1 MIKYEPVT
9 HYELKF
15 EKGKPLPL
23 YYLYALVGQ
32 EYEVYRNEPEILR
45 GRGEDVDYVLDVLRT
60 ALNGFPEAD
69 HSYHNNN
76 MRVFN
81 VHFGGDDEIKLA
93 RVCFYIEGDIL
104 RCNVQRGHYGEDCSD
119 TCTHIEYESGFYMS
133 WDVED
138 LIFYGFIEDSEDYN
152 D

>member
-23 YYLYALVGQ
+23 YYLYTLVGQ

-60 ALNGFPEAD
+60 TLNGFPETD
-69 HSYHNNN
+69 HNYHNNN
-76 MRVFN
+76 VRVFHI
-81 VHFGGDDEIKLA
+81 HFGGDDEIKLA
-93 RVCFYIEGDIL
+93 RVCFFIEGDIL

>member
-15 EKGKPLPL
+15 EEGKPLPL
-23 YYLYALVGQ
+23 YYLYALVGP
-32 EYEVYRNEPEILR
+32 EYEFYRNEPEILR
-45 GRGEDVDYVLDVLRT
+45 GGGEDVDYVLDVLHT

-69 HSYHNNN
+69 SGYHDNNV
-76 MRVFN
+76 RVFN
-81 VHFGGDDEIKLA
+81 VRLGGDDEIKVA

-104 RCNVQRGHYGEDCSD
+104 HCNVQRGRYSD
-119 TCTHIEYESGFYMS
+119 TCTYGTHIEYEPGFYMS

-138 LIFYGFIEDSEDYN
+138 LIFYGFIEDSEDY
-152 D
+152 DD

>member
-15 EKGKPLPL
+15 EEGKPLPL

-32 EYEVYRNEPEILR
+32 EYEVYCNEPELLHS
-45 GRGEDVDYVLDVLRT
+45 RGEDVEYVLDVLRT

-69 HSYHNNN
+69 NNYCDTDV
-76 MRVFN
+76 RVFK
-81 VHFGGDDEIKLA
+81 VHFNDDDYIKLA
-93 RVCFYIEGDIL
+93 RVCFYVDGDTL
-104 RCNVQRGHYGEDCSD
+104 RCIVQRGHYCEDCSS
-119 TCTHIEYESGFYMS
+119 TYTHIEYEPGFYMS
-133 WDVED
+133 WDIDD
-138 LIFYGFIEDSEDYN
+138 LVFYGFIEDSEDCC

>member
-23 YYLYALVGQ
+23 YYLYTLVGQ

-69 HSYHNNN
+69 HSYHNND

-81 VHFGGDDEIKLA
+81 VHFGDEDEIKLA
-93 RVCFYIEGDIL
+93 RVCFFIEGDIL

-119 TCTHIEYESGFYMS
+119 TCTHIEYEPGFYMS

-138 LIFYGFIEDSEDYN
+138 LIFYGFIEDSEDY
-152 D
+152 DD

>member
-23 YYLYALVGQ
+23 YYLYTLLGQ
-32 EYEVYRNEPEILR
+32 DYEVFRNEPHLLTD
-45 GRGEDVDYVLDVLRT
+45 RGEDADYVLDTLHTV
-60 ALNGFPEAD
+60 LNGFPEAD
-69 HSYHNNN
+69 NSYHDNSV
-76 MRVFN
+76 RVFK

-93 RVCFYIEGDIL
+93 RVCFFIEDDIL

-119 TCTHIEYESGFYMS
+119 TCTHIEYGPGFYMS
-133 WDVED
+133 WAVED
-138 LIFYGFIEDSEDYN
+138 LMFYGFIEDSEDY
-152 D
+152 DD

>member
-23 YYLYALVGQ
+23 YYFYTLVGQ

-60 ALNGFPEAD
+60 ALNGFPEVD
-69 HSYHNNN
+69 NNYHDNSV
-76 MRVFN
+76 RVFK

-93 RVCFYIEGDIL
+93 RVCFSIEGDIL
-104 RCNVQRGHYGEDCSD
+104 RCNIQRGHYGKDCSD
-119 TCTHIEYESGFYMS
+119 TCTHIEYESGFHMS

-138 LIFYGFIEDSEDYN
+138 LIFYGFIDDTEDY
-152 D
+152 DD

>member
-15 EKGKPLPL
+15 EEGKPLPL
-23 YYLYALVGQ
+23 YYLYTLLGQ
-32 EYEVYRNEPEILR
+32 EYEVFRNEPHLLTD
-45 GRGEDVDYVLDVLRT
+45 RGEDADYVLDVLYT

-69 HSYHNNN
+69 NSYHDNN

-81 VHFGGDDEIKLA
+81 VHFGGGNEIKLA

-104 RCNVQRGHYGEDCSD
+104 CCNVQRGHYGEDCGD
-119 TCTHIEYESGFYMS
+119 TCTHIEYEPGFYMN
-133 WDVED
+133 WDVKD
-138 LIFYGFIEDSEDYN
+138 LMFYGFIEDSEDY
-152 D
+152 DD

>member
-9 HYELKF
+9 RYELKF

-23 YYLYALVGQ
+23 YYLYTLLGQ
-32 EYEVYRNEPEILR
+32 EYEVFRNEPHLLTD
-45 GRGEDVDYVLDVLRT
+45 RGEDADYVLDVLYT
-60 ALNGFPEAD
+60 VLNGFPEAD
-69 HSYHNNN
+69 NSYHDNNV
-76 MRVFN
+76 RVFN

-93 RVCFYIEGDIL
+93 RVCFFIEGDIL

-119 TCTHIEYESGFYMS
+119 TCTHIEYEPGFYMG
-133 WDVED
+133 WYVED

>member
-23 YYLYALVGQ
+23 YYFYALVEQ

-45 GRGEDVDYVLDVLRT
+45 GRGEDVDYILDVLRT

-69 HSYHNNN
+69 HSYHDND

-93 RVCFYIEGDIL
+93 RVCFFIEGDIL

-119 TCTHIEYESGFYMS
+119 TCTHIEYEPGFYMS
-133 WDVED
+133 WDIED
-138 LIFYGFIEDSEDYN
+138 LIFYGFIEDSEDY
-152 D
+152 DD

>member
-15 EKGKPLPL
+15 EESKPLPL
-23 YYLYALVGQ
+23 YYFYTLVGQ

-69 HSYHNNN
+69 HSYHDNN

-93 RVCFYIEGDIL
+93 RVCFFIEGDIL
-104 RCNVQRGHYGEDCSD
+104 RCNVQRGHYGEDCSN
-119 TCTHIEYESGFYMS
+119 TCTHIEYEPGFYMS
-133 WDVED
+133 WNIED
-138 LIFYGFIEDSEDYN
+138 LIFYGFIEDSENYYD
-152 D
+152 

>member
-15 EKGKPLPL
+15 EEGKPLPL

-45 GRGEDVDYVLDVLRT
+45 GRGEEVDYVLDVLRT

-69 HSYHNNN
+69 KGYYDNN

-81 VHFGGDDEIKLA
+81 VRFGGDDESKLA
-93 RVCFYIEGDIL
+93 RVCFYIEDDIL
-104 RCNVQRGHYGEDCSD
+104 HCNVQRGHYGEDCSD
-119 TCTHIEYESGFYMS
+119 ACTHIEYEPGFHMS
-133 WDVED
+133 WDIED
-138 LIFYGFIEDSEDYN
+138 LIFYGFIEDSEDY
-152 D
+152 DD

>member
-23 YYLYALVGQ
+23 YCLYALVGQ

-45 GRGEDVDYVLDVLRT
+45 GRGEDVGYVLDVLRT

-69 HSYHNNN
+69 SGYHDNNV
-76 MRVFN
+76 RVFN

-93 RVCFYIEGDIL
+93 RVCFYIEGDVL

-119 TCTHIEYESGFYMS
+119 TCTHIEYEPGFYMS
-133 WDVED
+133 WDIED
-138 LIFYGFIEDSEDYN
+138 LIFYGFIEDSEDY
-152 D
+152 DD

>member
-15 EKGKPLPL
+15 EEGKPLPL

-60 ALNGFPEAD
+60 VLNGFPEAD
-69 HSYHNNN
+69 KGYYDNN

-81 VHFGGDDEIKLA
+81 VRFGGDDESKLA
-93 RVCFYIEGDIL
+93 RVCFYIEDDIL
-104 RCNVQRGHYGEDCSD
+104 HCNVQRGHYGEDCSD
-119 TCTHIEYESGFYMS
+119 TCTHIEYEHGFYMS

-138 LIFYGFIEDSEDYN
+138 LIFYGFIEDSEDY
-152 D
+152 DD